1 MHRLSSRPSRRLVRS
16 GVAALLP
23 ALISA
28 LISALLVACASA
40 PAGAPAV
47 DDSAWVRST
56 RVDGLAGPLAWDHKR
71 YGDRKPTDYQA
82 TVHAGRPAMRAH
94 SEAGNSTLR
103 APLALPAGQVPRRLA
118 FSWFLPALNDKAD
131 LMDSEADD
139 AVVRVILSFDGDRS
153 RFTARDHLLSELA
166 HLITGEPLPYA
177 TLMYVW
183 DHRYPVGT
191 VIPNPHTQRIRKLVV
206 ESGPQ
211 RLNRWVDFDRDVRA
225 DFRAVFGEEPGALTG
240 LGIMSDSNNTGETV
254 QAWFGP
260 LHLQTEGAPV
270 LAGAAPDASAP

>member
-1 MHRLSSRPSRRLVRS
+1 MPLRRLPGCLSRRLAPL
-16 GVAALLP
+16 GIVAVLA
-23 ALISA
+23 
-28 LISALLVACASA
+28 ACASA
-40 PAGAPAV
+40 PPQAPAL
-47 DDSAWVRST
+47 DDSAWVQNT
-56 RVDGLAGPLAWDHKR
+56 RVDGQPAPLAWDHKR

-82 TVHAGRPAMRAH
+82 TEHAGRPAMRAF

-103 APLALPAGQVPRRLA
+103 APLALPAGQVPGRLS
-118 FSWFLPALNDKAD
+118 FSWFLPALNEQAD

-211 RLNRWVDFDRDVRA
+211 RLNRWVDFERDVQA
-225 DFRAVFGEEPGALTG
+225 DFRQVFGEEPGALTG
-240 LGIMSDSNNTGETV
+240 LGIMSDANNTGQTV

-260 LHLQTEGAPV
+260 LHLQTRSAPV
-270 LAGAAPDASAP
+270 LAGTPADAAAR